1 MSISQVFH
9 MVELRGEIFSRK
21 RFIISII
28 RNLRDD
34 IEDRHRG
41 YEFTFMNFGDTA
53 PVCEKIIH
61 DISLKH
67 AKDWKEA
74 AIILGLEYMI
84 R

>member
-9 MVELRGEIFSRK
+9 MVELRGEIFGRK
-21 RFIISII
+21 RSII
-28 RNLRDD
+28 MRIRKIRDE

-41 YEFTFMNFGDTA
+41 YDFTFHNFPDTA
-53 PVCEKIIH
+53 PNSEKLIH
-61 DISLKH
+61 DMALKH
-67 AKDWKEA
+67 SESWQDT